1 MTAASI
7 RVTFP
12 GSQGHLLAGRLDL
25 PAGPPRAYAL
35 FAHCF
40 TCSKDVFV
48 AGRIAAEL
56 NAHGIAVLR
65 IDFTGLGS
73 SGGDFANT
81 NFTSNLE
88 DLRLAA
94 AWLRENRCAPQLLV
108 GHSLGGAAV
117 LAVANDLP
125 ETRAVATIGAPA
137 DVEHVVSLFTD
148 DLATIAR
155 YGDAAVRIAGR
166 EFRIAQ
172 TMVDDLR
179 SHTLL
184 ACVADLR
191 RPLLILHSPI
201 DNVVGIENA
210 ARLYAAARHPKSFVS
225 LDGAD
230 HLLSAKSDAVYAAQ
244 MIATWSARHLVDE
257 NPAVPAPAF
266 GAQVV
271 VAETG
276 QGPFLNHVVAGGHQ
290 FLTDEPE
297 GVGGF
302 DAGPSPYDLLAAALG
317 ACTSMTLRMYAD
329 RKRLPVERIVVEVT
343 HDKRHLDDSD
353 AVAAG
358 QGTMIDHFGRLV
370 HVDGPL
376 TEQQRESL
384 QAIANKCPVH
394 RTIERGAVI
403 STSFV

>member
-1 MTAASI
+1 MTGASI
-7 RVTFP
+7 HVTFP

-40 TCSKDVFV
+40 TCSKDVFA

-65 IDFTGLGS
+65 IDFTGLGA

-94 AWLRENRCAPQLLV
+94 AWLRENHWAPQLLV

-117 LAVANDLP
+117 LAVARDLP
-125 ETRAVATIGAPA
+125 EARAVATIGAPA
-137 DVEHVVSLFTD
+137 DVEHVVNLFTD
-148 DLATIAR
+148 DLPAITRDGA
-155 YGDAAVRIAGR
+155 AAVRIAGR

-172 TMVDDLR
+172 TMIDDLHR
-179 SHTLL
+179 HTLL
-184 ACVADLR
+184 ACVAELR
-191 RPLLILHSPI
+191 RPLLIMHSPV
-201 DNVVGIENA
+201 DNVVGIDNA
-210 ARLYAAARHPKSFVS
+210 SRLYAAARHPKSFVS

-230 HLLSAKSDAVYAAQ
+230 HLLSAKSDAVYTAQ
-244 MIATWSARHLVDE
+244 MIATWSSRHLVDE
-257 NPAVPAPAF
+257 NPAAPLPTSS
-266 GAQVV
+266 AQVV

-276 QGPFLNHVVAGGHQ
+276 QGRFLNHVVAGGHQ
-290 FLTDEPE
+290 FLADEPE
-297 GVGGF
+297 AVGGF

-317 ACTSMTLRMYAD
+317 ACTSMTLRMYAE
-329 RKRLPVERIVVEVT
+329 RKGLPVERIVVEVT
-343 HDKRHLDDSD
+343 HDKRHLEDSD

-358 QGTMIDHFGRLV
+358 QGTMIDHFGRRVLV
-370 HVDGPL
+370 EGAL
-376 TEQQRESL
+376 TADQRQSL
-384 QAIANKCPVH
+384 HAIADKCPVH
-394 RTIERGAVI
+394 RTIERGALI